1 MDIKYFENRND
12 IEEKYTWNLEKIYG
26 SLEEF
31 EKDFEKVKE
40 FSKKILEYKGKLND
54 SNTVLNLFKDLEFVF
69 RTIMKLMNY
78 AHMKKDQDGSV
89 TMYQGIQTRIEQFY
103 YQFSAESS
111 FIDTEL
117 ISKEENF
124 LNFLVNDETLKEF
137 KFKIQG
143 LIRSKEHI
151 LSEEAEMILSMFGS
165 SMDAPYNIAGIFKN
179 VDLKFPKIINEDNK
193 EVQLNEGNY
202 GVFLSSKDRSV
213 RKDAYEKLFSSYKDY
228 KNTLATCLSTSIT
241 NDVLY
246 SRAKKFNSSLESNLF
261 GNNINKS
268 VYTNAIEVMHDNFDK
283 IHRYIDLKKNMLRVD
298 KLMSYDLYVPLFE
311 NLDNDIS
318 YEKALEISFN
328 ALKPLGDEYLN
339 IFKEAVDN
347 RWIDVYTNKGKR
359 SGAYSSGSYDTDPY
373 ILLNY
378 SNSFNDVSTL
388 VHEMGHSIHSYYSKN
403 NQSFFNY
410 RYPIFLAEIASTC
423 NEHLLNKYMQ
433 DISKGNEKLYFVNKE
448 IENIRTTVFRQ
459 MLFAEFELITHEM
472 VENGKPLTSDD
483 FCSIWKDL
491 NEKYYGKSLVL
502 DDYIIFEWSRI
513 PHFYSAFYVYQYA
526 TGYAASF
533 AFSQNIL
540 NEGNSAVRNY
550 IDNFLKMGGSNYPIE
565 ILKNASVDMTTKTP
579 MQNVMNRFSELLDIL
594 EKNI

>member
-1 MDIKYFENRND
+1 MDIKYFEDRND

-117 ISKEENF
+117 ISKDENF
-124 LNFLVNDETLKEF
+124 LNSLVNDEKLKEF

-165 SMDAPYNIAGIFKN
+165 SIDAPYNIAGIFKN

-261 GNNINKS
+261 GNNIDKS
-268 VYTNAIEVMHDNFDK
+268 VYTNAIEVMHDNFNK
-283 IHRYIDLKKNMLRVD
+283 IHRYIDLKKKMLKVD

-311 NLDNDIS
+311 NLDNDIP

-565 ILKNASVDMTTKTP
+565 ILKEASVDMTTKTP

>member
-54 SNTVLNLFKDLEFVF
+54 NNTVLNLFKDLEFVF

-89 TMYQGIQTRIEQFY
+89 TMYQGIQTRVEQFY

-117 ISKEENF
+117 ISKDENF
-124 LNFLVNDETLKEF
+124 LNSLVNDEKLKEF

-165 SMDAPYNIAGIFKN
+165 SIDAPYNIAGIFKN

-193 EVQLNEGNY
+193 EIQLNEGNY

-261 GNNINKS
+261 GNNIDKS

-283 IHRYIDLKKNMLRVD
+283 IHRYIDLKKKMLKVD

-433 DISKGNEKLYFVNKE
+433 DISKGNEQLYFVNKE

-472 VENGKPLTSDD
+472 VEKGKPLTSDD

>member
-1 MDIKYFENRND
+1 MDIKYFEDRND

-117 ISKEENF
+117 ISKDENF
-124 LNFLVNDETLKEF
+124 LNSLVNDEKLKEF

-261 GNNINKS
+261 GNNIDKS

>member
-54 SNTVLNLFKDLEFVF
+54 SNIVLNLFKDLEFVF

-117 ISKEENF
+117 ISKDENF
-124 LNFLVNDETLKEF
+124 LNSLVNDEKLKEF

-261 GNNINKS
+261 GNNIDKS

-283 IHRYIDLKKNMLRVD
+283 IHRYIDLKKKMLKVD

>member
-54 SNTVLNLFKDLEFVF
+54 STTVLNLFKDLEFVF

-117 ISKEENF
+117 ISKDENF
-124 LNFLVNDETLKEF
+124 LNSLVNDEKLKEF

-165 SMDAPYNIAGIFKN
+165 SIDAPYNIAGIFKN

-261 GNNINKS
+261 GNNIDKS

>member
-117 ISKEENF
+117 ISKDENF
-124 LNFLVNDETLKEF
+124 LNSLVNDEKLKEF

-261 GNNINKS
+261 GNNIDKS

-283 IHRYIDLKKNMLRVD
+283 IHRYIDLKKKMLKVD

>member
-124 LNFLVNDETLKEF
+124 LNSLVNDETLKEF

>member
-1 MDIKYFENRND
+1 MDIKYFEDRNN

-54 SNTVLNLFKDLEFVF
+54 NNIVFNLFKDLEFVF

-89 TMYQGIQTRIEQFY
+89 TMYQGIQTRVEQFY

-117 ISKEENF
+117 ISKDENF
-124 LNFLVNDETLKEF
+124 LNSLVNDEKLKEF

-261 GNNINKS
+261 GNNIDKS

-579 MQNVMNRFSELLDIL
+579 MQNVMNRFSELLYIL

>member
-117 ISKEENF
+117 ISKDENF
-124 LNFLVNDETLKEF
+124 LNSLVNDEKLKEF

-165 SMDAPYNIAGIFKN
+165 SIDAPYNIAGIFKN

-261 GNNINKS
+261 GNNIDKS

-283 IHRYIDLKKNMLRVD
+283 IHRYIDLKKKMLKVD

-311 NLDNDIS
+311 NLDNDIP

-565 ILKNASVDMTTKTP
+565 ILKDASVDMTTKTP

>member
-124 LNFLVNDETLKEF
+124 LNSLVNDETLKEF

-261 GNNINKS
+261 GNNIDKS

>member
-124 LNFLVNDETLKEF
+124 LNSLVNDEKLKEF

-193 EVQLNEGNY
+193 EIQLNEGNY

-261 GNNINKS
+261 GNNIDKS

-513 PHFYSAFYVYQYA
+513 PHFYTAFYVYQYA

>member
-54 SNTVLNLFKDLEFVF
+54 NNIVLNLFKDLEFVF

-124 LNFLVNDETLKEF
+124 LNSLVNDETLKEF

>member
-1 MDIKYFENRND
+1 MDIKYFENRSE
-12 IEEKYTWNLEKIYG
+12 IEKKYTWDLEKIYK
-26 SLEEF
+26 SIE
-31 EKDFEKVKE
+31 DFEEDFKKAKTML
-40 FSKKILEYKGKLND
+40 SKIVGYKGGLND
-54 SNTVLNLFKDLEFVF
+54 KTTVRNLFGDLETSL
-69 RTIMKLMNY
+69 RIITKLMNY

-89 TMYQGIQTRIEQFY
+89 TLYQGLQSRIEQFY
-103 YQFSAESS
+103 YQFSADTS
-111 FIDTEL
+111 FVDTEL
-117 ISKEENF
+117 LSKDEEF
-124 LNFLVNDETLKEF
+124 LKSLVNDESFKDI

-151 LSEEAEMILSMFGS
+151 LSEEAEMVLSMFGS

-179 VDLKFPKIINEDNK
+179 VDLKFPQILNEENK

-202 GVFLSSKDRSV
+202 GVFLSSNNREV
-213 RKDAYEKLFSSYKDY
+213 RKGAYEGLLSSYRDY

-246 SRAKKFNSSLESNLF
+246 SRVKKFNSALEGNLF
-261 GNNINKS
+261 ANNIDKS

-283 IHRYIDLKKNMLRVD
+283 IHRYISLKKKMLKVD

-311 NLDNDIS
+311 DPVKDIP
-318 YEKALEISFN
+318 YEKSIEMSLS
-328 ALKPLGDEYLN
+328 ALKPLGEEYLN
-339 IFKEAVDN
+339 IFKEAIEN
-347 RWIDVYTNKGKR
+347 RWIDVYINKGKR

-410 RYPIFLAEIASTC
+410 GYPIFSAEIASTC

-433 DISKGNEKLYFVNKE
+433 DNSSGRERMYFINKE

-472 VENGKPLTSDD
+472 VEQGKPLTSDD
-483 FCSIWKDL
+483 FCNLWRDL
-491 NEKYYGKSLVL
+491 NSKYYGDDLVL
-502 DDYIIFEWSRI
+502 DDYIVYEWSRI

-540 NEGNSAVRNY
+540 NEGKSAVDNY
-550 IDNFLKMGGSNYPIE
+550 VNNFLKMGGSNYPIE
-565 ILKNASVDMTTKTP
+565 ILKRANVDMTTKTP
-579 MQNVMNRFSELLDIL
+579 MQNVMDRFSQLLDIL
-594 EKNI
+594 ENI

>member
-1 MDIKYFENRND
+1 MDIKYFEDRND

-117 ISKEENF
+117 ISKDENF
-124 LNFLVNDETLKEF
+124 LNSLVNDEKLKEF

-165 SMDAPYNIAGIFKN
+165 SIDAPYNIAGIFKN

-261 GNNINKS
+261 GNNIDKS
-268 VYTNAIEVMHDNFDK
+268 VYTNAIEVMHDNFNK
-283 IHRYIDLKKNMLRVD
+283 IHRYIDLKKKMLKVD

-311 NLDNDIS
+311 NLDNDIP

-565 ILKNASVDMTTKTP
+565 ILKDASVDMTTKTP

>member
-1 MDIKYFENRND
+1 MDIKYFEDRNN

-117 ISKEENF
+117 ISKDENF
-124 LNFLVNDETLKEF
+124 LNSLVNDEKLKEF

-261 GNNINKS
+261 GNNIDKS

>member
-117 ISKEENF
+117 IIKDENF
-124 LNFLVNDETLKEF
+124 LNSLVNDEKLKEF

-193 EVQLNEGNY
+193 EIQLNEGNY

-261 GNNINKS
+261 GNNIDKS